1 MKLTEPFKLLAMR
14 VKHKPTEDDRER
26 LGGVPRMDSEINR
39 IRWHMHH
46 DTSYMLR
53 RSDGG
58 ETKES
63 ERIRNEQSAI

>member
-1 MKLTEPFKLLAMR
+1 MKLTEPFMLPAMR

-46 DTSYMLR
+46 DVSYMLR
-53 RSDGG
+53 RDKDG
-58 ETKES
+58 ETEDGN
-63 ERIRNEQSAI
+63 RAD